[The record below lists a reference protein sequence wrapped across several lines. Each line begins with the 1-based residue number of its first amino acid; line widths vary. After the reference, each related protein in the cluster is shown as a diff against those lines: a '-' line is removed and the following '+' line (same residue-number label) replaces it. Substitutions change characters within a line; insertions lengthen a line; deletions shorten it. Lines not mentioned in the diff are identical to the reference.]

1 MVIRFEKYLSRR
13 LQREEYRKALVE
25 RILAFHRNSPN
36 GEKEDSMYLQ
46 HVRSGF
52 PIDVLESI
60 VQKIEQE
67 QRAGG
72 Q

>member
-1 MVIRFEKYLSRR
+1 MVIRFERYLSRR
-13 LQREEYRKALVE
+13 LQKEQYRKELVE
-25 RILAFHRNSPN
+25 RILSYHRTSPD

-46 HVRSGF
+46 HVKSGF

-60 VQKIEQE
+60 VQKLE